1 MNSYKNIKKK
11 KIQKINKKLYDKKK
25 LQMIKFKKK

>member
-25 LQMIKFKKK
+25 LQMIKFEKK